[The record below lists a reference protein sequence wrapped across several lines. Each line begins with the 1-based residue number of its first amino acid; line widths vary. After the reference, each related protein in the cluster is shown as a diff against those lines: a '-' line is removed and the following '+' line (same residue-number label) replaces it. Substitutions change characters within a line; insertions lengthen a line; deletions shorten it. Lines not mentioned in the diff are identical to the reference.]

1 MVRMSVLAKAA
12 LAGQQTV
19 RHAGNAVCLFFI
31 CNINNLRL
39 SLDPGIHRLN
49 QWHPNIQAHQELP
62 DDMRPRYSIWL
73 SMERKSKPWRRSLN
87 SFRP

>member
-49 QWHPNIQAHQELP
+49 QWHPNI
-62 DDMRPRYSIWL
+62 
-73 SMERKSKPWRRSLN
+73 
-87 SFRP
+87 